1 MNFYFKNKLNQNFKI
16 IDFRKI
22 LSIIF
27 KEVKI
32 TTFLRIWKMLFLNY
46 KIVFF
51 NLTLELLGIF
61 DIKQIEIKIL
71 ILKFKF
77 LYHFWY
83 KKMKLQ
89 ML

>member
-1 MNFYFKNKLNQNFKI
+1 
-16 IDFRKI
+16 
-22 LSIIF
+22 
-27 KEVKI
+27 
-32 TTFLRIWKMLFLNY
+32 MLFLNY

-77 LYHFWY
+77 LYHF
-83 KKMKLQ
+83 
-89 ML
+89 